1 MWDPNNRWEN
11 NMKMISQGEKN
22 DDKNFN
28 ENLRNAIK
36 KLDLKEAM
44 SIFHENKFLRG
55 E

>member
-1 MWDPNNRWEN
+1 
-11 NMKMISQGEKN
+11 MKMISQGEVY
-22 DDKNFN
+22 DDSKFN

-44 SIFHENKFLRG
+44 RIFNENKFFRG